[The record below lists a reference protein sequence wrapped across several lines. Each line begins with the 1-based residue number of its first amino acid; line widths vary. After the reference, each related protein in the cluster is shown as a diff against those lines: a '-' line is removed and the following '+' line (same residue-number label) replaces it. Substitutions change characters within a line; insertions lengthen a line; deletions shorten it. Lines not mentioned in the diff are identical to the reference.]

1 MQVGISSG
9 PAFAFGTVEVGPGAE
24 VKVEA
29 GAMAAMTGDVT
40 IETQATGGLLGGLE
54 ALGPR
59 RGELLHQHV
68 PLRCRRPRGRR
79 GEAAGDLR
87 LLP

>member
-1 MQVGISSG
+1 MHVDISSG

-40 IETQATGGLLGGLE
+40 IETQATGGLIGGLKRSVLGGE
-54 ALGPR
+54 SFFINTFRSDAG
-59 RGELLHQHV
+59 GHV
-68 PLRCRRPRGRR
+68 AVAAEP
-79 GEAAGDLR
+79 AGDSASC
-87 LLP
+87 P